1 MVVVVGQVVVVGLG
15 LVVVVAV
22 AASAG
27 LLVVAVVV
35 LVRPGLLSLL
45 FAVFVLRVVVL
56 VDC

>member
-1 MVVVVGQVVVVGLG
+1 MVVGKVVVVGLD

-22 AASAG
+22 SAG

-35 LVRPGLLSLL
+35 LVRPGLLFLL
-45 FAVFVLRVVVL
+45 FAVFVLRVAVL

>member
-1 MVVVVGQVVVVGLG
+1 MVVVVGQVVVVG